1 MTQSVRETANQ
12 GNDSAE
18 MSEHVESRGAVGGG
32 PGAATA
38 STGALGH
45 HHHHHPHHFEGS
57 IEDIDR
63 QLEAL
68 DQESDSDS
76 ESLEELDACENI
88 EVVNRSGESA
98 DDDQA
103 GPGLD
108 VTVRY
113 TICLFCKKPF
123 QLKKE
128 LKKHLFE
135 HMKNLKPMKEKKI
148 VEKKFKCHKCFKT
161 YTEKARAEKHMTKCK
176 KVSKLLL
183 DMSNT
188 TPDGNRIL
196 GGGGGDYE
204 GGGGGGDKKKGGKFR
219 EPTSPRSL
227 VFDPESDQDERWEH
241 RERNTV
247 VHFDERNIA
256 RGGSTDESPTSPP
269 AVSGAGGGGGNGGR
283 GGEGSYYQQFQ
294 RCK

>member
-1 MTQSVRETANQ
+1 MS
-12 GNDSAE
+12 DSR
-18 MSEHVESRGAVGGG
+18 SGA
-32 PGAATA
+32 GA
-38 STGALGH
+38 GAGQ
-45 HHHHHPHHFEGS
+45 HFEGS

-76 ESLEELDACENI
+76 ESLEELEACENI
-88 EVVNRSGESA
+88 EVVNRAGGTG
-98 DDDQA
+98 DDDGDQS
-103 GPGLD
+103 GPALD
-108 VTVRY
+108 VTIRY

-188 TPDGNRIL
+188 TPEGNRIL
-196 GGGGGDYE
+196 SGGSDFE
-204 GGGGGGDKKKGGKFR
+204 GGGGERKKSGKFR

-227 VFDPESDQDERWEH
+227 VFDPESEQDERWEH
-241 RERNTV
+241 RERNPV
-247 VHFDERNIA
+247 VHFDERTMA

-269 AVSGAGGGGGNGGR
+269 AVSGGTGGGGGG
-283 GGEGSYYQQFQ
+283 GSYYQQYQ
-294 RCK
+294 RYEARKDE

>member
-1 MTQSVRETANQ
+1 
-12 GNDSAE
+12 
-18 MSEHVESRGAVGGG
+18 MSDHTEPRGAGGG
-32 PGAATA
+32 RGAAGA
-38 STGALGH
+38 TG
-45 HHHHHPHHFEGS
+45 HHFEGS

-76 ESLEELDACENI
+76 ESLEELEACENI
-88 EVVNRSGESA
+88 EVVNRAGGSA
-98 DDDQA
+98 DQS
-103 GPGLD
+103 GHPLD
-108 VTVRY
+108 VTIRY

-161 YTEKARAEKHMTKCK
+161 YTEMARAEKHMNKCK

-196 GGGGGDYE
+196 HGGSEYEASGGG
-204 GGGGGGDKKKGGKFR
+204 KKGNKFR
-219 EPTSPRSL
+219 EPTSPKSL
-227 VFDPESDQDERWEH
+227 VFDPEAEQEERWEQ

-269 AVSGAGGGGGNGGR
+269 AVSGGGGGGGG
-283 GGEGSYYQQFQ
+283 GGSYYQQFQ
-294 RCK
+294 RCSARKDE

>member
-1 MTQSVRETANQ
+1 MA
-12 GNDSAE
+12 DHA
-18 MSEHVESRGAVGGG
+18 ESRGGGG
-32 PGAATA
+32 ASGGGGAAA
-38 STGALGH
+38 SIG
-45 HHHHHPHHFEGS
+45 PQHFEGS

-76 ESLEELDACENI
+76 ESLEELEACENV
-88 EVVNRSGESA
+88 EVVSRAGDYDDHGSG
-98 DDDQA
+98 
-103 GPGLD
+103 PPLD

-161 YTEKARAEKHMTKCK
+161 YTEKARAEKHMGKCK

-196 GGGGGDYE
+196 GGGGGGDYE
-204 GGGGGGDKKKGGKFR
+204 GGGGQDKKKGGGGGGKFR

-227 VFDPESDQDERWEH
+227 VFDPEAEQEERWEQ

-247 VHFDERNIA
+247 VHFDERNLA
-256 RGGSTDESPTSPP
+256 RGGSTEDSPTSPP
-269 AVSGAGGGGGNGGR
+269 AGSGH
-283 GGEGSYYQQFQ
+283 QQFQ

>member
-1 MTQSVRETANQ
+1 MA
-12 GNDSAE
+12 D
-18 MSEHVESRGAVGGG
+18 HVESRGGGASG
-32 PGAATA
+32 GAAA
-38 STGALGH
+38 SIG
-45 HHHHHPHHFEGS
+45 PQHFEGS

-76 ESLEELDACENI
+76 ESLEELDACENV
-88 EVVNRSGESA
+88 EVVSRAG
-98 DDDQA
+98 DDDEPGS
-103 GPGLD
+103 GPALD
-108 VTVRY
+108 VTIRY

-196 GGGGGDYE
+196 GGGDYE
-204 GGGGGGDKKKGGKFR
+204 GGGGDKKKGSAKFR

-227 VFDPESDQDERWEH
+227 VFDPESEQDEH

-247 VHFDERNIA
+247 VHFDERNLA

-269 AVSGAGGGGGNGGR
+269 A
-283 GGEGSYYQQFQ
+283 GSHQQFQ

>member
-1 MTQSVRETANQ
+1 
-12 GNDSAE
+12 
-18 MSEHVESRGAVGGG
+18 MSEPIESRGAAAGST
-32 PGAATA
+32 GAAA
-38 STGALGH
+38 AAAALGH
-45 HHHHHPHHFEGS
+45 HHHHHHHQYQGS

-88 EVVNRSGESA
+88 EVVNRAGESA
-98 DDDQA
+98 DDQA
-103 GPGLD
+103 SSGLD

-161 YTEKARAEKHMTKCK
+161 YTEKARAEKHMNKCK

-188 TPDGNRIL
+188 TSDGNRIL
-196 GGGGGDYE
+196 SGGSDYE
-204 GGGGGGDKKKGGKFR
+204 GGGGGDKKKGGKFR

-227 VFDPESDQDERWEH
+227 VFDPESEQDERWEH

-269 AVSGAGGGGGNGGR
+269 PVSGGGAGGGGGR
-283 GGEGSYYQQFQ
+283 GGGGSYYQQFQ

>member
-1 MTQSVRETANQ
+1 
-12 GNDSAE
+12 
-18 MSEHVESRGAVGGG
+18 MSERIESRHAGGASAGGG
-32 PGAATA
+32 GGAAA
-38 STGALGH
+38 AAPMGQQ
-45 HHHHHPHHFEGS
+45 FEGS

-88 EVVNRSGESA
+88 EVVNRAGGSA
-98 DDDQA
+98 DGDDDHS
-103 GPGLD
+103 GPPLD
-108 VTVRY
+108 VTIRY

-196 GGGGGDYE
+196 GGGGDYE
-204 GGGGGGDKKKGGKFR
+204 GGGGGAERKKSGKFR

-227 VFDPESDQDERWEH
+227 VFDPESEQDERWEQ

-247 VHFDERNIA
+247 VHFDERAMA

-269 AVSGAGGGGGNGGR
+269 AGGGGGGD
-283 GGEGSYYQQFQ
+283 SYYTQFQ
-294 RCK
+294 RCDTRKDQ

>member
-1 MTQSVRETANQ
+1 
-12 GNDSAE
+12 
-18 MSEHVESRGAVGGG
+18 MSEQSESRGDRSE
-32 PGAATA
+32 GATNDR
-38 STGALGH
+38 SGQN
-45 HHHHHPHHFEGS
+45 FEGS

-68 DQESDSDS
+68 DQESNSDS
-76 ESLEELDACENI
+76 ESLEELEACENI
-88 EVVNRSGESA
+88 EVVNGPG
-98 DDDQA
+98 DGQA
-103 GPGLD
+103 GPGID

-161 YTEKARAEKHMTKCK
+161 YTEKSRAEKHMTKCK

-196 GGGGGDYE
+196 SGGADFEGDGGGE
-204 GGGGGGDKKKGGKFR
+204 RKRSSKFR

-227 VFDPESDQDERWEH
+227 IFDPESEQEERWEH
-241 RERNTV
+241 RERNPV
-247 VHFDERNIA
+247 VHFDEKAIA
-256 RGGSTDESPTSPP
+256 QSGSLDESPTLSP
-269 AVSGAGGGGGNGGR
+269 AVSSSGNTGGGS
-283 GGEGSYYQQFQ
+283 ESYYQQYQ

>member
-1 MTQSVRETANQ
+1 
-12 GNDSAE
+12 
-18 MSEHVESRGAVGGG
+18 MSESVESLGATGGG
-32 PGAATA
+32 PGA
-38 STGALGH
+38 GQQQQQYV
-45 HHHHHPHHFEGS
+45 GS
-57 IEDIDR
+57 IEDIYR
-63 QLEAL
+63 QQEAL
-68 DQESDSDS
+68 DQLSDSDS
-76 ESLEELDACENI
+76 ESLDELDECYEA
-88 EVVNRSGESA
+88 VNRAGESA
-98 DDDQA
+98 EHGQV

-108 VTVRY
+108 VTARY
-113 TICLFCKKPF
+113 TTCLFCKKPF

-183 DMSNT
+183 DMNNT

-196 GGGGGDYE
+196 GGAGDFEGGGDR
-204 GGGGGGDKKKGGKFR
+204 KKSGKFR

-227 VFDPESDQDERWEH
+227 VFDPESEQDERWEH

-256 RGGSTDESPTSPP
+256 RGGSTDESPSSPP
-269 AVSGAGGGGGNGGR
+269 AVSGGGGD
-283 GGEGSYYQQFQ
+283 GSYYQQYQ
-294 RCK
+294 RYGTPKAE

>member
-1 MTQSVRETANQ
+1 MA
-12 GNDSAE
+12 D
-18 MSEHVESRGAVGGG
+18 HVESRAGGASGGG
-32 PGAATA
+32 GAAAA
-38 STGALGH
+38 SIG
-45 HHHHHPHHFEGS
+45 PQHFEGS

-76 ESLEELDACENI
+76 ESLEELDACENV
-88 EVVNRSGESA
+88 EVVSRAGDHDEPGSGPA
-98 DDDQA
+98 
-103 GPGLD
+103 LD

-161 YTEKARAEKHMTKCK
+161 YTEKARAEKHMGKCK

-196 GGGGGDYE
+196 GGGDYE
-204 GGGGGGDKKKGGKFR
+204 GGGGDKKKGGGGGGGGGKFR

-227 VFDPESDQDERWEH
+227 VFDPEAEQDDRWEQ

-247 VHFDERNIA
+247 VHFDERNLA
-256 RGGSTDESPTSPP
+256 RGGSTDDSPTSPP
-269 AVSGAGGGGGNGGR
+269 AGSGGGGHPL
-283 GGEGSYYQQFQ
+283 FQ

>member
-1 MTQSVRETANQ
+1 
-12 GNDSAE
+12 
-18 MSEHVESRGAVGGG
+18 MSENIESRGATGSGSNTE
-32 PGAATA
+32 AA
-38 STGALGH
+38 ALGH
-45 HHHHHPHHFEGS
+45 HHHHHHHHQQQYEGS

-88 EVVNRSGESA
+88 EVVNRAGESA
-98 DDDQA
+98 DDDHA

-196 GGGGGDYE
+196 SGGGDYE
-204 GGGGGGDKKKGGKFR
+204 ASGGGERKKSGKFR

-227 VFDPESDQDERWEH
+227 VFDPESEQDDRWEH

-269 AVSGAGGGGGNGGR
+269 AVSGTGGGGGG
-283 GGEGSYYQQFQ
+283 GSYFQQYQRLRKHASSCCRSQ
-294 RCK
+294 CTEISTI

>member
-1 MTQSVRETANQ
+1 
-12 GNDSAE
+12 
-18 MSEHVESRGAVGGG
+18 MSEHAEARGGNH
-32 PGAATA
+32 GARSGVS
-38 STGALGH
+38 STGAH
-45 HHHHHPHHFEGS
+45 YEGS

-76 ESLEELDACENI
+76 ESLEELEACENI
-88 EVVNRSGESA
+88 EVVNRASGSA
-98 DDDQA
+98 DGYDDQS
-103 GPGLD
+103 GPALD

-161 YTEKARAEKHMTKCK
+161 YTEMSRAEKHMTKCK

-196 GGGGGDYE
+196 SGGADYE
-204 GGGGGGDKKKGGKFR
+204 GGGGGDKKKSGKFR

-247 VHFDERNIA
+247 VHFDERTMA

-269 AVSGAGGGGGNGGR
+269 AVSGGGGGGS
-283 GGEGSYYQQFQ
+283 SYFQQYQ

>member
-1 MTQSVRETANQ
+1 MSDNTVSRNVSTA
-12 GNDSAE
+12 S
-18 MSEHVESRGAVGGG
+18 GGG
-32 PGAATA
+32 TASGSHHLMPGGAAA
-38 STGALGH
+38 GLGGGLQH
-45 HHHHHPHHFEGS
+45 EGS
-57 IEDIDR
+57 TEDIER

-76 ESLEELDACENI
+76 ESLEELDECENI
-88 EVVNRSGESA
+88 EVVNSDRASGHTDPA
-98 DDDQA
+98 
-103 GPGLD
+103 LD
-108 VTVRY
+108 VTIRY

-183 DMSNT
+183 DMSNAG
-188 TPDGNRIL
+188 DGRIS
-196 GGGGGDYE
+196 GGSEYE
-204 GGGGGGDKKKGGKFR
+204 AAVAERSAKSSMKSGGKFR

-227 VFDPESDQDERWEH
+227 VFDPDAADSDERWSANDV
-241 RERNTV
+241 ERRNQV
-247 VHFDERNIA
+247 VHFDERTTK
-256 RGGSTDESPTSPP
+256 GGGPGSSDESPTSP
-269 AVSGAGGGGGNGGR
+269 GTGGFNSNDR
-283 GGEGSYYQQFQ
+283 LN
-294 RCK
+294 

>member
-1 MTQSVRETANQ
+1 
-12 GNDSAE
+12 
-18 MSEHVESRGAVGGG
+18 MSEGVESLGATGGG
-32 PGAATA
+32 PGA
-38 STGALGH
+38 GAAAIGQ
-45 HHHHHPHHFEGS
+45 HHHHHPPHEGS
-57 IEDIDR
+57 IEDIYR
-63 QLEAL
+63 QQEAL

-76 ESLEELDACENI
+76 ESLEELEGCFE
-88 EVVNRSGESA
+88 ELNRAGESA
-98 DDDQA
+98 EHGQV

-113 TICLFCKKPF
+113 TTCVFCKKPF

-183 DMSNT
+183 DMNNT

-196 GGGGGDYE
+196 GGAGDCE
-204 GGGGGGDKKKGGKFR
+204 GGGDKKKSGKFR

-227 VFDPESDQDERWEH
+227 VFDPESEQDERWEQ

-256 RGGSTDESPTSPP
+256 RGGSTEESPTSPP
-269 AVSGAGGGGGNGGR
+269 AVSGGR
-283 GGEGSYYQQFQ
+283 GDGPYCQQYQ

>member
-1 MTQSVRETANQ
+1 MPMADN
-12 GNDSAE
+12 AE
-18 MSEHVESRGAVGGG
+18 HRGGG
-32 PGAATA
+32 A
-38 STGALGH
+38 SGG
-45 HHHHHPHHFEGS
+45 PVGPQHFEGS

-76 ESLEELDACENI
+76 ESLEELEACENV
-88 EVVNRSGESA
+88 EVVSRHG
-98 DDDQA
+98 DDEEA
-103 GPGLD
+103 GPALD
-108 VTVRY
+108 VTIRY
-113 TICLFCKKPF
+113 TVCLFCKKPF

-128 LKKHLFE
+128 LKKHLLE

-161 YTEKARAEKHMTKCK
+161 YKELEKAEKHMRKCK

-196 GGGGGDYE
+196 SGSGDYE
-204 GGGGGGDKKKGGKFR
+204 GGGGDKKKGGKLR

-227 VFDPESDQDERWEH
+227 VYDPEAEQDERWEH

-247 VHFDERNIA
+247 VHFDERNLA

-269 AVSGAGGGGGNGGR
+269 AGSGH
-283 GGEGSYYQQFQ
+283 QQFQ
-294 RCK
+294 RCNANRKAKQ

>member
-1 MTQSVRETANQ
+1 MLLYIGCTLV
-12 GNDSAE
+12 GILLKGVFKSASKGIDFGA
-18 MSEHVESRGAVGGG
+18 MSEDVESRGATGGVPTG
-32 PGAATA
+32 GAA
-38 STGALGH
+38 ALGH
-45 HHHHHPHHFEGS
+45 HHHHHQQQYEGS

-88 EVVNRSGESA
+88 EVVNRAGESA

-196 GGGGGDYE
+196 SGGSDFE
-204 GGGGGGDKKKGGKFR
+204 GGGGGGDKKKKFR

-227 VFDPESDQDERWEH
+227 VFDPESEQDERWEH

-269 AVSGAGGGGGNGGR
+269 AVSGSGGGGG
-283 GGEGSYYQQFQ
+283 GSYYQQYQ

>member
-1 MTQSVRETANQ
+1 
-12 GNDSAE
+12 
-18 MSEHVESRGAVGGG
+18 MSEFRGGASSHVGLTGGG
-32 PGAATA
+32 GGGGSALAA
-38 STGALGH
+38 SH
-45 HHHHHPHHFEGS
+45 NFEGS

-76 ESLEELDACENI
+76 ESLEELEACEKI
-88 EVVNRSGESA
+88 EVVNRASGTTEDDPSGSA
-98 DDDQA
+98 
-103 GPGLD
+103 LD

-113 TICLFCKKPF
+113 TVCLFCKKPF

-196 GGGGGDYE
+196 GGGVDYE
-204 GGGGGGDKKKGGKFR
+204 GSGGGGVKKKSGKFR

-227 VFDPESDQDERWEH
+227 VFDPESDQDERWEQ
-241 RERNTV
+241 RERNPV
-247 VHFDERNIA
+247 VHFDERTMA

-269 AVSGAGGGGGNGGR
+269 AVSRGTGSGGGGGGG
-283 GGEGSYYQQFQ
+283 GSGSYYKQYQ

>member
-1 MTQSVRETANQ
+1 
-12 GNDSAE
+12 
-18 MSEHVESRGAVGGG
+18 MSDHVDRAAGGAGAIG
-32 PGAATA
+32 PQ
-38 STGALGH
+38 
-45 HHHHHPHHFEGS
+45 HFEGS

-76 ESLEELDACENI
+76 ESLEELDACENV
-88 EVVNRSGESA
+88 EVVSRAGDNEQSGPA
-98 DDDQA
+98 
-103 GPGLD
+103 LD
-108 VTVRY
+108 VTIRY

-196 GGGGGDYE
+196 GGGVDYD
-204 GGGGGGDKKKGGKFR
+204 GGGGDKKKGGKFR

-227 VFDPESDQDERWEH
+227 VFDPESEQDERWEQ
-241 RERNTV
+241 RERNPPV
-247 VHFDERNIA
+247 VHFDERNLA

-269 AVSGAGGGGGNGGR
+269 AVSGGSGGG
-283 GGEGSYYQQFQ
+283 GSYYQQFQ
-294 RCK
+294 RYSARKDNE

>member
-1 MTQSVRETANQ
+1 MSDNTAARNL
-12 GNDSAE
+12 ST
-18 MSEHVESRGAVGGG
+18 SSGGG
-32 PGAATA
+32 TASGGGGGGSHLTPGGAAGGGLA
-38 STGALGH
+38 GGLQH
-45 HHHHHPHHFEGS
+45 EGS
-57 IEDIDR
+57 TEDIER

-76 ESLEELDACENI
+76 ESLEELEACENI
-88 EVVNRSGESA
+88 EVVNP
-98 DDDQA
+98 DQTA
-103 GPGLD
+103 PALD
-108 VTVRY
+108 VTIRY

-183 DMSNT
+183 DMSNAG
-188 TPDGNRIL
+188 DGRIM
-196 GGGGGDYE
+196 GGSEYDAAVAE
-204 GGGGGGDKKKGGKFR
+204 RSNKSSMKSGGKFR

-227 VFDPESDQDERWEH
+227 VFDPDAAADSDERWSSADER
-241 RERNTV
+241 RERNQV
-247 VHFDERNIA
+247 VHFDERTTK
-256 RGGSTDESPTSPP
+256 GGGGPGSSDESPTSP
-269 AVSGAGGGGGNGGR
+269 GTGGH
-283 GGEGSYYQQFQ
+283 FQ
-294 RCK
+294 KCS

>member
-1 MTQSVRETANQ
+1 MGDSNTAAKHQ
-12 GNDSAE
+12 GSSSTD
-18 MSEHVESRGAVGGG
+18 GGG
-32 PGAATA
+32 AAAAGASHLMPGGAAG
-38 STGALGH
+38 GAGGLAGGLQH
-45 HHHHHPHHFEGS
+45 EGS
-57 IEDIDR
+57 TEDIER

-88 EVVNRSGESA
+88 EVVNPDRTAA
-98 DDDQA
+98 DHSDPA
-103 GPGLD
+103 LD
-108 VTVRY
+108 VTIRY

-183 DMSNT
+183 DMSNAG
-188 TPDGNRIL
+188 DGRIL
-196 GGGGGDYE
+196 GGTEYDAAIAE
-204 GGGGGGDKKKGGKFR
+204 KSAKSSMKSGGKFR

-227 VFDPESDQDERWEH
+227 VFDPDMADSDERWASTAVRVPSDER
-241 RERNTV
+241 RERNQV
-247 VHFDERNIA
+247 VHFDERTTK
-256 RGGSTDESPTSPP
+256 GGGGGPGSSDESPTSP
-269 AVSGAGGGGGNGGR
+269 GTGGH
-283 GGEGSYYQQFQ
+283 FQ
-294 RCK
+294 KCS

>member
-1 MTQSVRETANQ
+1 MGDKSEARGGAEGREK
-12 GNDSAE
+12 
-18 MSEHVESRGAVGGG
+18 VE
-32 PGAATA
+32 
-38 STGALGH
+38 ALGGQLH
-45 HHHHHPHHFEGS
+45 YEGS

-63 QLEAL
+63 QLQAL

-76 ESLEELDACENI
+76 ESLEELDECENI
-88 EVVNRSGESA
+88 EMVNRGSGA
-98 DDDQA
+98 DEGEENPT
-103 GPGLD
+103 GPALD

-128 LKKHLFE
+128 LKKHLVA

-161 YTEKARAEKHMTKCK
+161 YTEAARAEKHMTKCK

-196 GGGGGDYE
+196 GGGE
-204 GGGGGGDKKKGGKFR
+204 LEGGGGDKKKGGRFR

-227 VFDPESDQDERWEH
+227 VFDPESEADERWEQ
-241 RERNTV
+241 RERNPV
-247 VHFDERNIA
+247 VHFDESTLA

-269 AVSGAGGGGGNGGR
+269 AVSGSAGGSNSGG
-283 GGEGSYYQQFQ
+283 GSYYQQFQ

>member
-1 MTQSVRETANQ
+1 
-12 GNDSAE
+12 
-18 MSEHVESRGAVGGG
+18 MSEHVEPRGAAGGG
-32 PGAATA
+32 TGAPAA
-38 STGALGH
+38 AAALGH
-45 HHHHHPHHFEGS
+45 HHHHHHHHQQFEGS

-88 EVVNRSGESA
+88 EVVNRTGASA
-98 DDDQA
+98 YGDDDQA

-188 TPDGNRIL
+188 TSDGHRIL
-196 GGGGGDYE
+196 GGGGDYE
-204 GGGGGGDKKKGGKFR
+204 GGGDKKKGGKFR

-227 VFDPESDQDERWEH
+227 VFDPESEQDERWEH

-247 VHFDERNIA
+247 VHFDEQNIA

-269 AVSGAGGGGGNGGR
+269 AVSGGGGGGGGSR
-283 GGEGSYYQQFQ
+283 GGGGSYYQQFQ

>member
-1 MTQSVRETANQ
+1 MA
-12 GNDSAE
+12 D
-18 MSEHVESRGAVGGG
+18 HVESRGGGASGGG
-32 PGAATA
+32 GA
-38 STGALGH
+38 GAIG
-45 HHHHHPHHFEGS
+45 PQHFEGS

-76 ESLEELDACENI
+76 ESLEELDACENV
-88 EVVNRSGESA
+88 EVVSRAGDY
-98 DDDQA
+98 DDDEHGS
-103 GPGLD
+103 GPALD

-196 GGGGGDYE
+196 GGGGGGDFE
-204 GGGGGGDKKKGGKFR
+204 GGGGDRKKGGSGKFR

-227 VFDPESDQDERWEH
+227 VFDPEAEQDERWEQ

-247 VHFDERNIA
+247 VHFDERNLA

-269 AVSGAGGGGGNGGR
+269 PAGGGGH
-283 GGEGSYYQQFQ
+283 QQFQ
-294 RCK
+294 RCNANRK

>member
-1 MTQSVRETANQ
+1 M
-12 GNDSAE
+12 GDSATAKNAAGSGSGTGSHHL
-18 MSEHVESRGAVGGG
+18 MPGGGAAGGVGGLAG
-32 PGAATA
+32 G
-38 STGALGH
+38 LQH
-45 HHHHHPHHFEGS
+45 EGS
-57 IEDIDR
+57 TEDIER

-76 ESLEELDACENI
+76 ESLEELEECENI
-88 EVVNRSGESA
+88 EVVNPDRTAGQA
-98 DDDQA
+98 DPA
-103 GPGLD
+103 LD
-108 VTVRY
+108 VTIRY

-183 DMSNT
+183 DMSNAG
-188 TPDGNRIL
+188 DGRIL
-196 GGGGGDYE
+196 GGSEYDAAIAE
-204 GGGGGGDKKKGGKFR
+204 KSNKSSMKSGGKYR

-227 VFDPESDQDERWEH
+227 VFDPDADSDERWSAADER
-241 RERNTV
+241 RERNQV
-247 VHFDERNIA
+247 VHFDERTTK
-256 RGGSTDESPTSPP
+256 GGGGGGPGSSDESPTSP
-269 AVSGAGGGGGNGGR
+269 GAGGH
-283 GGEGSYYQQFQ
+283 FQ
-294 RCK
+294 KCS

>member
-1 MTQSVRETANQ
+1 
-12 GNDSAE
+12 
-18 MSEHVESRGAVGGG
+18 MSEHGEARGGQLSARA
-32 PGAATA
+32 GAAA
-38 STGALGH
+38 E
-45 HHHHHPHHFEGS
+45 HHFEGS

-76 ESLEELDACENI
+76 ESLEELEACENI
-88 EVVNRSGESA
+88 EVVNRSGRSA
-98 DDDQA
+98 DGGDDPS
-103 GPGLD
+103 GPALD

-161 YTEKARAEKHMTKCK
+161 YTEMARAEKHMTKCK

-196 GGGGGDYE
+196 GGGVDYE
-204 GGGGGGDKKKGGKFR
+204 GDKKKGGKFR

-227 VFDPESDQDERWEH
+227 VFDPESEQDERWEH
-241 RERNTV
+241 RERNPV
-247 VHFDERNIA
+247 VHFDERALA
-256 RGGSTDESPTSPP
+256 RGASTDESPTSPP
-269 AVSGAGGGGGNGGR
+269 GVGSGGGGGSG
-283 GGEGSYYQQFQ
+283 GSYFQQYQ
-294 RCK
+294 RYETRKEE